1 MFYYF
6 SYMRGNG
13 LKLLIATILVA
24 NSNLVFGQSKLT
36 KDQTILY
43 SNEGKYQLASL
54 DSIKVYT
61 TIDNSSLDVNKVIQ
75 KIDQSKNIDMKLIVR
90 VLETHSTEESKLN
103 ELLNLSQ
110 TYKEVNSI
118 LREELILNLNKN

>member
-1 MFYYF
+1 
-6 SYMRGNG
+6 MRGNG

-36 KDQTILY
+36 TDQTILY
-43 SNEGKYQLASL
+43 SNEGKFQLASL

-61 TIDNSSLDVNKVIQ
+61 TIDNSSLDVYKVIQ
-75 KIDQSKNIDMKLIVR
+75 KIEESTISDKKLIVR
-90 VLETHSTEESKLN
+90 ILEMHATKEAKLN

-110 TYKEVNSI
+110 TYKEVNTI